1 MPVIVIQ
8 CPIMC
13 LSLATLEGKGVQ
25 IYINQPGWKT
35 NILNHT
41 LTFSSLP
48 AFKISG
54 RLCFCHIGYSTDGC
68 LILPNNSNFDFL
80 FFLEFYLFTPTY
92 PIVAYC
98 YWLKRCFYIEY
109 AKPKHHCW
117 FMNTDCRLCY
127 LKFLLMVDLCLNIL
141 PYWYILEIWN
151 Q

>member
-1 MPVIVIQ
+1 MSASPKLMSSIPRLLLSIDVPVNVIQ

-13 LSLATLEGKGVQ
+13 PCLATLEGKGVQ

-80 FFLEFYLFTPTY
+80 FFPEFYLLTPTY
-92 PIVAYC
+92 PIVTYC
-98 YWLKRCFYIEY
+98 Y
-109 AKPKHHCW
+109 
-117 FMNTDCRLCY
+117 
-127 LKFLLMVDLCLNIL
+127 
-141 PYWYILEIWN
+141 
-151 Q
+151 